1 MAPNGGPKAGTR
13 TNGTKNSTH
22 QRGVARTSSGVAVHF
37 TVIAISAVGA
47 ALLLTAGGKTANF
60 NSAWAFHTLVHIP
73 LWLRWL
79 LAGLLLAGA
88 VPWVQRMLWRG
99 VERMPNLP
107 AWPLI
112 PLSGLLFWLVREK
125 TLWGDGLLKSA
136 LLNFGVGQLS
146 LAERLQRDMYVW
158 KEPLDALLAHATTG
172 LMAPLGWDAGQ
183 SVALLSVLAG
193 MVYTWAVIRLAR
205 SLAQDRAESVILG
218 AGLLFLGASQL
229 WAGHVENYS
238 LVTAAAYLSVAL
250 AVDHL
255 RGRVGLFWVGLTGG
269 LAVSFHP
276 QAAFVLPGLLLLLE
290 RERWPRQIFTLGV
303 SGLIVPLITVAALV
317 SMAVPLPFG
326 HNGYAGDDQL
336 FWTVSQALHP
346 RQLWDDLMNLWLLV
360 PGLPILGTWGLIAA
374 LGHLRKGPGGQER
387 RTLAYLLAV
396 SGGLLFFHIAF
407 QNDLPRWL
415 DWDLYAIVGP
425 GVALVGW
432 YGLLLARRC
441 EQVNPARP
449 GLVSRLIWPTL
460 IFSLCFSSG
469 WIGVNHT
476 LRLIQPDPEWRELYR
491 VFLRQ
496 DLTQSL
502 EQARLEVPAHPLCVD
517 VPEDPTGCQ
526 WVARGGFTMPHNG
539 DQRDVIFAHAPARVI
554 FPLALPRERTLLWLS
569 PALDPLAWGWGGDGV
584 LFRVWLRAGPDG
596 AERLLA
602 ERFLSPANPE
612 DLTWHELFVDLGP
625 FRGQAVELILE
636 TDPGAQGNS
645 DGDRAGWGIGWLIE
659 GTIKYE

>member
-1 MAPNGGPKAGTR
+1 
-13 TNGTKNSTH
+13 
-22 QRGVARTSSGVAVHF
+22 V
-37 TVIAISAVGA
+37 VGA
-47 ALLLTAGGKTANF
+47 VLLLTAGGKTANF
-60 NSAWAFHTLVHIP
+60 NSAWAFHTLVHTP

-79 LAGLLLAGA
+79 LAGLLLGVALPG
-88 VPWVQRMLWRG
+88 VQRVLWRG
-99 VERMPNLP
+99 AERLPSLP

-136 LLNFGVGQLS
+136 LLSNDVLRLS
-146 LAERLQRDMYVW
+146 LAERLQRDIYVW
-158 KEPLDALLAHATTG
+158 KEPLDALLAHSTTG
-172 LMAPLGWDAGQ
+172 LLAQYGWSAGQ

-193 MVYTWAVIRLAR
+193 MVYTWAVIRLVRA
-205 SLAQDRAESVILG
+205 LAQDRAEALILG
-218 AGLLFLGASQL
+218 GGLFFLGVSQL

-255 RGRVGLFWVGLTGG
+255 RGRVSLFWVGLTGG

-276 QAAFVLPGLLLLLE
+276 QAAFALPALLLILARAHWPRQVLILGGSGLLIPLATVGLLL
-290 RERWPRQIFTLGV
+290 
-303 SGLIVPLITVAALV
+303 

-326 HNGYAGDDQL
+326 QNGYAGDDQL

-360 PGLPILGTWGLIAA
+360 PGLPILGTWGLAGA
-374 LGHLRKGPGGQER
+374 LGYLLKR
-387 RTLAYLLAV
+387 RREGKDARILAYLFAV
-396 SGGLLFFHIAF
+396 SGGLLLYHISF

-425 GVALVGW
+425 AVALVGW
-432 YGLLLARRC
+432 YGLLLARRQ
-441 EQVNPARP
+441 ERARQARP
-449 GLVSRLIWPTL
+449 GLISGLIWPTL

-469 WIGVNHT
+469 WVGVNHS
-476 LRLIQPDPEWRELYR
+476 LRLIQPDPDWRELYR
-491 VFLRQ
+491 VFLHQ

-502 EQARLEVPAHPLCVD
+502 EQARIEAPAHPLCVD

-526 WVARGGFTMPHNG
+526 WVALSGFTMPQNG
-539 DQRDVIFAHAPARVI
+539 DHRDVIFAHAPSRVI
-554 FPLALPRERTLLWLS
+554 FPLELPRERTFLWLS

-584 LFRVWLRAGPDG
+584 RFRVWLREEGDG
-596 AERLLA
+596 AEHLLA
-602 ERFLSPANPE
+602 ERFLSPAIPD
-612 DLTWHELFVDLGP
+612 DLGWHELFVDLAP
-625 FRGQAVELILE
+625 FRGERVELILE

-645 DGDRAGWGIGWLIE
+645 DGDRAGWGMGWLME
-659 GTIKYE
+659 GTVKYE